1 MNIVETYLDLL
12 DSQRETAFNALNG
25 ISDSQLWQPP
35 APKEWSIG
43 QLLNHNYLLVAST
56 IPYVKVAWKYL
67 HKRGER
73 NRSRPYQTEIGDVY
87 REPKFP
93 MWVGFLWKPK
103 YSAKKPVT
111 FEKLKDEIRTLHSDV
126 RTFYFGKAKDVLG
139 NVYIY
144 QQRRN
149 PRNSRGQGP
158 LLHCP
163 AGAGQH
169 GQQWGN
175 KAHIL
180 ASSRTS
186 L

>member
-1 MNIVETYLDLL
+1 MSVVETYLDLL

-25 ISDSQLWQPP
+25 ISDSQLWRPP

-56 IPYVKVAWKYL
+56 IPYVKVAWKYF

-73 NRSRPYQTEIGDVY
+73 FRSRPYQTEIGDVY

-111 FEKLKDEIRTLHSDV
+111 FEKIKDEIRALHSDV
-126 RTFYFGKAKDVLG
+126 RTFYFDKDEDVLG
-139 NVYIY
+139 NVHLYDPLFGWINLIVTLRIGIY
-144 QQRRN
+144 HDQLHFDDMIKLAGEV
-149 PRNSRGQGP
+149 RGK
-158 LLHCP
+158 H
-163 AGAGQH
+163 AD
-169 GQQWGN
+169 
-175 KAHIL
+175 
-180 ASSRTS
+180 
-186 L
+186 

>member
-1 MNIVETYLDLL
+1 MSVVETYLDLL

-25 ISDSQLWQPP
+25 ISDSQLWRPP

-56 IPYVKVAWKYL
+56 IPYVKVAWKYF

-73 NRSRPYQTEIGDVY
+73 YRRRPYQTEIGDVY

-111 FEKLKDEIRTLHSDV
+111 FEKIKDEIRALHSEV
-126 RTFYFGKAKDVLG
+126 RVFYFGKDEDVLG
-139 NVYIY
+139 NVHLYDPLFGWINLIVTLRIGIY
-144 QQRRN
+144 HDQLHFDDMIKLAGEM
-149 PRNSRGQGP
+149 RGI
-158 LLHCP
+158 H
-163 AGAGQH
+163 AD
-169 GQQWGN
+169 
-175 KAHIL
+175 
-180 ASSRTS
+180 
-186 L
+186 